1 MGGFVQIWEDMGGY
15 GRIRDDKL
23 GHRSICKDMGGYGR
37 IWEVMGGYGWIKD
50 NIEEHGMT

>member
-1 MGGFVQIWEDMGGY
+1 MVIY
-15 GRIRDDKL
+15 GRIGEDK
-23 GHRSICKDMGGYGR
+23 GGYGR